1 MTAPER
7 SYFPP
12 TPASGGVPRNWAKT
26 TARARLRAYCLLLGD
41 KPLPSESRWGWFYRS
56 YHA

>member
-1 MTAPER
+1 MIAPER

-12 TPASGGVPRNWAKT
+12 TPATGVPRNAQY
-26 TARARLRAYCLLLGD
+26 ARARLRGYVLLLSSV
-41 KPLPSESRWGWFYRS
+41 PLPSESRWGWFYRS